1 MANADEVIAKIA
13 ARRYSHNNYVDRR
26 QTALEF
32 QALVVCQYLSFR
44 CRVLIVTHQAKKLMA
59 YECEIACDG
68 LGQLALQN
76 SNVGGSRIVYLSR
89 YHGGIVARRSVDGS
103 K

>member
-13 ARRYSHNNYVDRR
+13 ARRYSHNNCVDRR

-44 CRVLIVTHQAKKLMA
+44 CRVRIVTHQAKKLMA
-59 YECEIACDG
+59 YECEMACDG
-68 LGQLALQN
+68 LGLLAYKTQTL
-76 SNVGGSRIVYLSR
+76 VE
-89 YHGGIVARRSVDGS
+89 AE
-103 K
+103 

>member
-1 MANADEVIAKIA
+1 MANADEVTARIV
-13 ARRYSHNNYVDRR
+13 ARRYSHNNCVDRK

-32 QALVVCQYLSFR
+32 QALGVCQYLSFK

-68 LGQLALQN
+68 LGPLAYKTQTLAEAEE
-76 SNVGGSRIVYLSR
+76 STSRDTTEGLSLA
-89 YHGGIVARRSVDGS
+89 VL
-103 K
+103 